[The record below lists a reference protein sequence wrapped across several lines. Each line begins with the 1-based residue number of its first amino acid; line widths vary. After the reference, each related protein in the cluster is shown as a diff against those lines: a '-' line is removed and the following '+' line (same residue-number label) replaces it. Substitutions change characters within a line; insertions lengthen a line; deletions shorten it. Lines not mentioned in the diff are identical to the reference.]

1 MLLGLSLRLPMVEVP
16 RSSVAKGAAAE
27 FMLFTEGILN
37 GLHGTPFEEAL
48 EQETSGQS
56 TQRRVTHKNIKYLLD
71 GNHVCCLCG
80 YKSVNSS
87 NVVYHVRS
95 RHTGHRPYGCP
106 RCDFRSFRR
115 GRVKEHMVRLH
126 GLEESLCNSSV
137 RVYPDP

>member
-1 MLLGLSLRLPMVEVP
+1 MSYPQQSFDV
-16 RSSVAKGAAAE
+16 SVAFVFPAAAE

-87 NVVYHVRS
+87 NVVYHVR
-95 RHTGHRPYGCP
+95 Y
-106 RCDFRSFRR
+106 DIA
-115 GRVKEHMVRLH
+115 
-126 GLEESLCNSSV
+126 
-137 RVYPDP
+137 